1 MAIDL
6 SMAMRKKGMNINEA
20 AETLGV
26 STRTIRRYIK
36 SGKIQAELIPGHFG
50 EEYRILNLP
59 SDFEPIKDQAVDY
72 EKPEDIAV
80 PAQPSS
86 RAPSYDPG
94 QAIMQSMDMVR
105 ELQEKNMTMAAQLG
119 IATERIRN
127 LESQLK
133 QMKLLTAPKVPWWK
147 KIFVSKKKKK

>member
-1 MAIDL
+1 MT
-6 SMAMRKKGMNINEA
+6 RKGMNINEA

-36 SGKIQAELIPGHFG
+36 SGKIQAELIVGHFG
-50 EEYRILNLP
+50 EEYRILDLP
-59 SDFEPIKDQAVDY
+59 KDLEPIPEEVEEPE
-72 EKPEDIAV
+72 EKKNT
-80 PAQPSS
+80 PAQ
-86 RAPSYDPG
+86 DPG
-94 QAIMQSMDMVR
+94 QTFALSVDFFREMQD
-105 ELQEKNMTMAAQLG
+105 KNMTMAAQLG

-147 KIFVSKKKKK
+147 KHFITKKKK

>member
-6 SMAMRKKGMNINEA
+6 SRVMRKKGMNINEA

-36 SGKIQAELIPGHFG
+36 SGKIQAELITGHFG

-59 SDFEPIKDQAVDY
+59 SDLEPIKDEAVEY
-72 EKPEDIAV
+72 EKPEDISV
-80 PAQPSS
+80 PPPPS
-86 RAPSYDPG
+86 APLYDPG
-94 QAIMQSMDMVR
+94 QAIMQSMGMVR

-133 QMKLLTAPKVPWWK
+133 QMKLLTAPKVSWWK
-147 KIFVSKKKKK
+147 KVFVSKKKKK

>member
-1 MAIDL
+1 
-6 SMAMRKKGMNINEA
+6 MRRKGMNINEA
-20 AETLGV
+20 AQTLGV

-36 SGKIQAELIPGHFG
+36 SGKIQAELISGHFG

-59 SDFEPIKDQAVDY
+59 SDLEPIKDEPVEYQ
-72 EKPEDIAV
+72 KPEEMPPPPPV
-80 PAQPSS
+80 N
-86 RAPSYDPG
+86 G
-94 QAIMQSMDMVR
+94 QQALIQSIDLVR

-133 QMKLLTAPKVPWWK
+133 QLKLLTAPKVPWWK
-147 KIFVSKKKKK
+147 KLFASGKKKK

>member
-1 MAIDL
+1 
-6 SMAMRKKGMNINEA
+6 MRKKGMNINEA
-20 AETLGV
+20 AQTLGV

-36 SGKIQAELIPGHFG
+36 SGKIQAELIVGHFG

-59 SDFEPIKDQAVDY
+59 SDLEPIKDEAVEY
-72 EKPEDIAV
+72 EKPGEISPLPPT
-80 PAQPSS
+80 PAPPVY
-86 RAPSYDPG
+86 AHG
-94 QAIMQSMDMVR
+94 QALVQSIDLVR

-147 KIFVSKKKKK
+147 KPFISGKKKK